1 MRSNVVIAL
10 LLAVSGCDKKAAK
23 IIVTPLPKVEIA
35 DVPSPATP
43 TIIVEKG
50 SNLRAIATAAYH
62 HESFS
67 TFVGQLNGISKPE
80 LLQAGAT
87 LKTPSLPV
95 AFRDL
100 GLDPQ
105 YQPAINALAMAW
117 IDVAAILPDYIR
129 ACDASGAKDGDT
141 FVVPDEIKT
150 RLLKS
155 AGAVDA
161 AIDVLRHPHGR
172 HVAPDSAVRQFAGAS
187 RSLRRFSTGFVE
199 SRDYDTYLAEQGFG
213 IGFTDLLLWVQ
224 DQYK

>member
-10 LLAVSGCDKKAAK
+10 LLAVSGCGKIPTK
-23 IIVTPLPKVEIA
+23 IIVPPLPKVDIA

-67 TFVGQLNGISKPE
+67 SFLGQLNGISKPE

-105 YQPAINALAMAW
+105 YQPALNALAMAW
-117 IDVAAILPDYIR
+117 IDASAILPNYIR
-129 ACDASGAKDGDT
+129 ACDTSAAKDGDT

-150 RLLKS
+150 RLLKC

-161 AIDVLRHPHGR
+161 AMDVLRHPHGR
-172 HVAPDSAVRQFAGAS
+172 HVAPDSAIRQFAGAS

-213 IGFTDLLLWVQ
+213 IGFTDLLFWVQ
-224 DQYK
+224 SQYK